1 MAGVSNSSYRILAKE
16 FGAGMLFAEMVS
28 DKGLLYDNEKTKSLL
43 YMTDEEKPLVQQI
56 FGSDEETMVAAAKY
70 VDKYSNADY
79 IDINMGCP
87 VPKVAL
93 RAQAGAS
100 LLKDPDKI
108 YKIVKAVKNSVE
120 KPISVKIRSGWD
132 FDSINA
138 VEVAKKIEEAGASF
152 ITIHARTRSQMYS
165 GKADLD
171 IIKQIKENVNIPVV
185 GNGDII
191 DGPSAKRMLDYTK
204 CDYIMVG
211 RAALGNPFIFR
222 EINAYLEDG
231 TILEKPTSEEIKT
244 VMLRHLDL
252 LIKQKGEHIA
262 LLEMRSHGTW
272 YLKGLPNASQTRK
285 RLSQVTSKDEFIT
298 IIHEFFVKK

>member
-28 DKGLLYDNEKTKSLL
+28 DKGLLYDNEKTKALL
-43 YMTDEEKPLVQQI
+43 YSTDEEKPLVQQI
-56 FGSDEETMVAAAKY
+56 FGSDEKTMIEAAKY

-100 LLKDPDKI
+100 LLKDPEKI
-108 YKIVKAVKNSVE
+108 YKIVKAVKENVK
-120 KPISVKIRSGWD
+120 KPVSVKIRSGWD

-138 VEVAKKIEEAGASF
+138 VEVAKKIEEAGAAF

-171 IIKQIKENVNIPVV
+171 IIKKVKENVSIPVI
-185 GNGDII
+185 GNGDIV
-191 DGPSAKRMLDYTK
+191 DGISAKKMLDYTK

-222 EINAYLEDG
+222 EINTYLEKG
-231 TILEKPTSEEIKT
+231 IILDKPTNEEIKT

-262 LLEMRSHGTW
+262 LLEMRSHGPW
-272 YLKGLPNASQTRK
+272 YLKGLKNASYARK
-285 RLSQVTSKDEFIT
+285 QLSQASTKAEFYN
-298 IIHEFFVKK
+298 IIQEFFSK